1 MHDPYDL
8 LSWGVHYRE
17 EALREASTRHLL
29 RQTRANR
36 RTRGERARAS
46 SYRASVMSPL
56 RGGAKLSDASSL
68 GGSSR

>member
-1 MHDPYDL
+1 MHDLYDL

-17 EALREASTRHLL
+17 DALRDASTRHLL

-36 RTRGERARAS
+36 RTRSERARAS
-46 SYRASVMSPL
+46 LYCAGVMSPL
-56 RGGAKLSDASSL
+56 RGGAKLSDTFSL